1 MLNKGRMQMIMK
13 YWTPALKLI
22 PNKLVKYGPNFV
34 VGQMA
39 QIIMAYFLSIT
50 LSFVIYSYV
59 TNLDNF

>member
-1 MLNKGRMQMIMK
+1 MLNEGQVQMIMNS
-13 YWTPALKLI
+13 LRLI
-22 PNKLVKYGPNFV
+22 SDRLVEYGLNFV